1 MYISRYVGTVTAGSS
16 GFPMIL
22 FNLRCAG
29 DHVFEGWFR
38 NGDAY
43 EAQAAVNKVSC
54 PVCGSRKIEKA
65 PMAPR
70 IGKGASKG
78 AGNDDGAPAAA
89 PTEAGE
95 KATQLMQALRE
106 LRSKIE
112 SESDFVGDRF
122 AEEARRMH
130 YGEVETRSIYGQTSD
145 EEAEALHDEGV
156 PFARIP
162 WIPNHDS

>member
-1 MYISRYVGTVTAGSS
+1 
-16 GFPMIL
+16 MIL
-22 FNLRCAG
+22 FNLRCAR

-43 EAQAAVNKVSC
+43 EAQVGANKVSC
-54 PVCGSRKIEKA
+54 PACGSRKIEKA

-78 AGNDDGAPAAA
+78 DDAPAAP
-89 PTEAGE
+89 PTEASE
-95 KATQLMQALRE
+95 KAAQLMQALRE
-106 LRSKIE
+106 LRDKVE

-122 AEEARRMH
+122 AEEARRIH

-145 EEAEALHDEGV
+145 EEADALRDEGV
-156 PFARIP
+156 SFSRIP
-162 WIPNHDS
+162 WLPRHDS